1 MTNPTVSPRRAMILA
16 AGLGER
22 MRPLTLRRAKPA
34 LPLLNRPLV
43 SEIARRLIGAGVDE
57 LVVNL
62 HHRPETVREALKD
75 SVPDRVKLIYSEESP
90 RVLGT
95 GGGVAR
101 ARQFL
106 EGAPFFLLNGD
117 SLSSCDLAS
126 LVRAHR
132 RSKALATLVARPL
145 KPGDPYR
152 PLEADEDGRL
162 WRIAGRPSSPLV
174 PPRGL
179 KQYVF
184 TGVHLIEPDL
194 FEFFPSDGVFDINH
208 DVYPAALAAGRRL
221 FILSDESD
229 WYEIGTPAL
238 YLAASLHLLSGGGL
252 ADAAERSVEPGIFA
266 APGVKGLKSAQL
278 EAPVWIGPDSILGVG
293 ARLHRCVIGPRC
305 EMQEGVHVED
315 AVLMAGSRIGRG
327 SRLRGVV
334 TEDGVEVPP
343 STDLS
348 SQVLVREN
356 GRLAAYSLPPPA

>member
-1 MTNPTVSPRRAMILA
+1 MTKPAASPRRAMILA

-34 LPLLNRPLV
+34 LPLLNRPLI
-43 SEIARRLIGAGVDE
+43 SEIARRLIGAGVNE

-75 SVPDRVKLIYSEESP
+75 SVPNEVKLTYSEESP

-101 ARQFL
+101 ARRFL

-117 SLSSCDLAS
+117 SLSSCNLAS
-126 LVRAHR
+126 LVRVHR

-184 TGVHLIEPDL
+184 TGIHLIEPNL
-194 FEFFPSDGVFDINH
+194 FEFFPGGKVFDINH

-229 WYEIGTPAL
+229 WYEIGNPGL
-238 YLAASLHLLSGGGL
+238 YLAASLRLLSGGGL
-252 ADAAERSVEPGIFA
+252 EGAAERSVHPGIFA
-266 APGVKGLKSAQL
+266 APGVKGLESAQL
-278 EAPVWIGPDSILGVG
+278 EAPVWIGPGSILGAG

-305 EMQEGVHVED
+305 EIQEGAQVED
-315 AVLMAGSRIGRG
+315 AVLMAGSRIGSG
-327 SRLRGVV
+327 SKLRGVV
-334 TEDGVEVPP
+334 TDDGVEVPP
-343 STDLS
+343 ATDMCS
-348 SQVLVREN
+348 RVLICES
-356 GRLAAYSLPPPA
+356 GRLAAYNLHPPA